1 MSRLPALPRCP
12 EPGPVLTVTAFTID
26 AGQITALDVMR
37 NPDNP
42 GGVPE
47 PG

>member
-1 MSRLPALPRCP
+1 MSRLPALPRRP

-26 AGQITALDVMR
+26 AGRITALGVMR
-37 NPDNP
+37 NPDNL
-42 GGVPE
+42 GGMPE